1 MQLLTTE
8 SEIEQM
14 SKTPQSAAIIP
25 GPGFRIRTTFERPSK
40 EVIDRIAAFETPD
53 VSDLLN
59 RMFTMNGDISGVVDG
74 CRVAGPALTV
84 KVYPG
89 DNLMVHKALDLIQPG
104 DVVVIDTSE
113 SNKNAVLGDLITN
126 KAKHKGVAGFVIDGL
141 VRDIDQVRESGIPV
155 FCRGITPFGPLHRG
169 PGELNHSISCGGIV
183 VEPGDI
189 ITADN
194 SGIVVVRRDY
204 AERLAEKLE
213 AKSAALADYIENVKK
228 GIFSQEWVDTL
239 LAQTKCSIDED

>member
-113 SNKNAVLGDLITN
+113 SNKNAVL
-126 KAKHKGVAGFVIDGL
+126 
-141 VRDIDQVRESGIPV
+141 
-155 FCRGITPFGPLHRG
+155 
-169 PGELNHSISCGGIV
+169 
-183 VEPGDI
+183 
-189 ITADN
+189 
-194 SGIVVVRRDY
+194 
-204 AERLAEKLE
+204 
-213 AKSAALADYIENVKK
+213 
-228 GIFSQEWVDTL
+228 
-239 LAQTKCSIDED
+239 